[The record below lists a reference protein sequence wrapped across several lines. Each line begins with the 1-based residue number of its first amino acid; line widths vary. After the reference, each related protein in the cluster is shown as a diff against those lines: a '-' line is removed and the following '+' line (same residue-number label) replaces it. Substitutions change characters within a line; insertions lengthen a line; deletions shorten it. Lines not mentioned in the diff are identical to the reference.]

1 MKIVKTCGIA
11 LGLLV
16 AAGLAL
22 FVLIQL
28 IPYGHD
34 HSNPPVLQEPDWD
47 AQTRAIAKKACFDCH
62 SNEVVW
68 PWYSNVAPVSWLVQS
83 DVEEGRSRLNF
94 SEWGSRRMETD
105 EIGELVA
112 EGEMPPTKYLIM
124 HPDANLTNAER
135 QILINAFG
143 ER

>member
-22 FVLIQL
+22 FVLIQF